1 MSVTVTTSATGTTTV
16 STEQKTSAGLGK
28 DDFLKLL
35 ITQMQYQDPTKPM
48 DNTEF
53 VAQLAQFSSLEQMSN
68 LNTSMTS
75 VQASGMIGDAIN
87 WTSDDGSKT
96 FAGVVAGVSMSNGT
110 ASLITQVDAAKY
122 TNFTPTSTDDFLNK
136 QVTWTDSSKVSHTGV
151 ITSAAIDASG
161 KSLNFTAVTFDKDGN
176 VVKDSDGKIVQ
187 NTFSSTNV
195 TSLIVNTTVEMG
207 KVTKVSK

>member
-53 VAQLAQFSSLEQMSN
+53 VAQLAQFSSLEQMNN
-68 LNTSMTS
+68 LNTSMTG
-75 VQASGMIGDAIN
+75 VQASGMIGNSID
-87 WTSDDGSKT
+87 WKSDDGSKT
-96 FAGVVAGVSMSNGT
+96 FAGVVSGVSMSNGT
-110 ASLITQVDAAKY
+110 ASLIAQVDAAKY
-122 TNFTPTSTDDFLNK
+122 TNFTPTTTDGFLNK
-136 QVTWTDSSKVSHTGV
+136 AVSWTDSSKVSHTGV
-151 ITSAAIDASG
+151 ITSAALDASG
-161 KSLNFTAVTFDKDGN
+161 KSLNFTAVTYDKDGN
-176 VVKDSDGKIVQ
+176 VVKDSDGKVVQ
-187 NTFSSTNV
+187 YTFSSTNV
-195 TSLIVNTTVEMG
+195 TGLIVETTVEMG